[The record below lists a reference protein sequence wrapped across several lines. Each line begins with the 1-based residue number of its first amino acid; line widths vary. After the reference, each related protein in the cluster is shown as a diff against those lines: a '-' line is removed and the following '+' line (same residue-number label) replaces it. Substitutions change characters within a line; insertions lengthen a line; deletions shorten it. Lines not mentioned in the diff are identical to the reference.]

1 MNKLTWRV
9 GGAQGSG
16 VDTAANLFAR
26 TAAKGGWW
34 VFSRREYY
42 SNIMGRHSYL
52 DVALDDQPLNTFY
65 DQVDLLVAFDDE
77 TLPRHFGQVK
87 PGGALLYDP
96 RFAKIKLAKAGFL
109 DQRIQADLA
118 ARLGQEDP
126 SIAEVLAAYQA
137 EEILTLPYDF
147 EAVCDQAGALLGLE
161 PAKARRA
168 INTAAVAASLWILRY
183 PAEALLEVLAERFR
197 NPDVQALN
205 QAVVNEVYRSEPP
218 PFSQELTPIGSG
230 SGRIFLSGAQSAA
243 LGKIAG
249 GLGFQTYYPISPA
262 TDESVFLEAHA
273 DKAGSVVIQ
282 TEDEIAAITM
292 AIGAALTGARAATA
306 TSGPGFSLM
315 AEGIGWAGMNE
326 TPVVVTVY
334 QRGGPSTGLPTRT
347 EQGDLQFA
355 LHAGH
360 GDFPKMVLASA
371 DVEACFYDAVQ
382 ALNLAEEYQLPVMHL
397 IDKYIANSS
406 RTYLPFDQSGLA
418 IRRGEV
424 RPPDPERSLAPAAR
438 FMNSESGISPRIPL
452 GTPGGIHWLT
462 GNEHD
467 AYGHVTEDSVVRVE
481 RYEKRMRKLT
491 TALERIPASE
501 RFNQWGEPK
510 SPAVVVGW
518 GSVQGPALAALAE
531 LKNFSYLQIRLLWP
545 FSPEIE
551 AILTGKRVIVM
562 EHNYSGQLAD
572 LIAQETGIR
581 AHTRILKYNGRPI
594 SAGEAKTALSEALGK
609 QAPAR
614 LVLYGGV

>member
-77 TLPRHFGQVK
+77 TLPRHLGQVK
-87 PGGALLYDP
+87 PGGAVLYDP
-96 RFAKIKLAKAGFL
+96 RFEKIKLAKAGFL
-109 DQRIQADLA
+109 DRRIQADLA
-118 ARLGQEDP
+118 ARLELEDP
-126 SIAEVLAAYQA
+126 GIGDVLAAYR
-137 EEILTLPYDF
+137 EEKILTLPYDF
-147 EAVCDQAGALLGLE
+147 ETVCDQAGEKLGLE

-168 INTAAVAASLWILRY
+168 INTAAVAASLWLLHY
-183 PAEALLEVLAERFR
+183 PSEALLEVLAERFR
-197 NPDVQALN
+197 NRDVQVLN
-205 QAVVNEVYRSEPP
+205 QAVVNEVYSQDPP
-218 PFSQELTPIGSG
+218 RFSQELAPIGSG
-230 SGRIFLSGAQSAA
+230 DGRIFLSGAQSAA

-262 TDESVFLEAHA
+262 TDESVFLEAHS
-273 DKAGSVVIQ
+273 DKSGNLVIQ

-292 AIGAALTGARAATA
+292 AIGAALTGARSATA

-371 DVEACFYDAVQ
+371 DVEACFFDAAQ
-382 ALNLAEEYQLPVMHL
+382 ALNWAEEYQLPVIHL

-406 RTYLPFDQSGLA
+406 RTYLPFDQSGLE

-424 RPPDPERSLAPAAR
+424 RPADPERSVAPAPR
-438 FMNSESGISPRIPL
+438 FVNSESGISPQIPL

-467 AYGHVTEDSVVRVE
+467 AYGHVTEDPVVRVE
-481 RYEKRMRKLT
+481 RYEKRMRKLD
-491 TALERIPASE
+491 TALERIPIYERYNYWSE
-501 RFNQWGEPK
+501 P
-510 SPAVVVGW
+510 SSAAVVVGW
-518 GSVQGPALAALAE
+518 GSVKGAVLAAQEE

-551 AILTGKRVIVM
+551 GILSGKRVIVI

-594 SAGEAKTALSEALGK
+594 AAGEAKMALSQALGK
-609 QAPAR
+609 QPPAR